1 MLWWNFQFILPN
13 EDGVNFSCH
22 TDYEVADE
30 ESCLTLQSSELE
42 IADEELFFTYE
53 ITAHGI
59 FEEQL
64 EFDSQSHAS
73 EVIHQEQFQLIE
85 LEGADT

>member
-1 MLWWNFQFILPN
+1 MLRWNLQFIIPN

-42 IADEELFFTYE
+42 MADEELFFSYE
-53 ITAHGI
+53 TTAHGI
-59 FEEQL
+59 FEEQF
-64 EFDSQSHAS
+64 EFDYQSRAS
-73 EVIHQEQFQLIE
+73 EVIYEEQFQLIGQ
-85 LEGADT
+85 EGADT

>member
-1 MLWWNFQFILPN
+1 M
-13 EDGVNFSCH
+13 NFSCH

-30 ESCLTLQSSELE
+30 ESWLSHQSNKLE
-42 IADEELFFTYE
+42 IADEELFFSFET
-53 ITAHGI
+53 TAHGI

-64 EFDSQSHAS
+64 EFDSQSRAS